1 MKAVFRPA
9 MHSDVSQKHASPD
22 AAAQSLQVFGFYP
35 CATGLAL
42 LIAPALALRKRNWNG
57 LLKATLAVLCGAAA
71 AGVQATALPFSATV
85 AGTSTIAEV
94 LNPVGPV
101 VRAETLATG
110 SGTPGVLTYHS
121 VDVLNLTTGQG
132 SGHNRFV
139 TAAGDELLGRFVV
152 QLVPGAD
159 PTLFDLI
166 GEVTFEGGLG
176 LYAGASGNAAFVATG
191 QFISASVA
199 LTRFVFQGTV
209 NTVAEPPTSLLLL
222 CAGGAAVLALR
233 KQAAGAP
240 ARGCSFA
247 AQT

>member
-1 MKAVFRPA
+1 M
-9 MHSDVSQKHASPD
+9 
-22 AAAQSLQVFGFYP
+22 
-35 CATGLAL
+35 T
-42 LIAPALALRKRNWNG
+42 LRKRNWNG

-71 AGVQATALPFSATV
+71 AGVQATALPFTAAV
-85 AGTSTIAEV
+85 AGTSTIVEV
-94 LNPVGPV
+94 LNPVGPL
-101 VRAETLATG
+101 VRAETQATG
-110 SGTPGVLTYHS
+110 SGTPGLHLTYHS
-121 VDVLNLTTGQG
+121 SDVLNLGTGQG

-139 TAAGDELLGRFVV
+139 TAAGDELFGHFVV

-159 PTLFDLI
+159 PSLFDLL
-166 GEVTFEGGLG
+166 GEVTFEGGIG
-176 LYAGASGNAAFVATG
+176 LYAGASGNAAFTASG